1 MAFGLGDGCVGCRG
15 GRRRRGKE
23 GVGTGTMG
31 VEERDGGGRWRRM
44 KAEEEWTK
52 ERWKEGIRG
61 R

>member
-1 MAFGLGDGCVGCRG
+1 
-15 GRRRRGKE
+15 
-23 GVGTGTMG
+23 MG

>member
-1 MAFGLGDGCVGCRG
+1 
-15 GRRRRGKE
+15 
-23 GVGTGTMG
+23 MG
-31 VEERDGGGRWRRM
+31 VEGGEEWKEGRIGRWRRM